1 MLDKKED
8 AQNVLGD
15 QIYFDLLEIEPETLH
30 DKSLFGLFDRYHI
43 INQVLAKNGFFL
55 KFFERRN
62 VYRFLIKKRVQ
73 GKNEVTRNL
82 STCVLEKFNGYENI
96 RNNLWKKEKIDFT
109 TINIVYEPS
118 FDENVPVIC
127 NFTDQIHTAYKS
139 YIGRFDKGKERLS
152 NRTIRQCYY
161 CQNYFAK
168 NKEMMKKHRL
178 VCTAKEGITCS
189 FDNGQILDYQENFK
203 YQGDLPFFV
212 YFDFETTTGNAVFFD
227 PVMYVISYCQIFT
240 FQL

>member
-96 RNNLWKKEKIDFT
+96 RNNL
-109 TINIVYEPS
+109 
-118 FDENVPVIC
+118 
-127 NFTDQIHTAYKS
+127 
-139 YIGRFDKGKERLS
+139 
-152 NRTIRQCYY
+152 
-161 CQNYFAK
+161 
-168 NKEMMKKHRL
+168 
-178 VCTAKEGITCS
+178 
-189 FDNGQILDYQENFK
+189 
-203 YQGDLPFFV
+203 
-212 YFDFETTTGNAVFFD
+212 
-227 PVMYVISYCQIFT
+227 
-240 FQL
+240 